1 MDFLK
6 MFFWT
11 VVLTA
16 NIAGTAVAY
25 SDKQKAKQKKWR
37 TPEKAFL
44 WLAALGGGPGVLIG
58 FMAFRH
64 KTRHWKLIAGV
75 ISLMIVFYGLVYAL
89 VTLTRSL

>member
-6 MFFWT
+6 MMFWT

-16 NIAGTAVAY
+16 NITGVAVAY
-25 SDKQKAKQKKWR
+25 ADKQKAKQKKWR
-37 TPEKAFL
+37 TPEKVFL

-58 FMAFRH
+58 FVAFRH
-64 KTRHWKLIAGV
+64 KTRHGKLIAGV
-75 ISLMIVFYGLVYAL
+75 AALMIAFYGLVYAF